1 MAQTVTE
8 VLTAATDS
16 VTLINAVNGGSYDVT
31 RMTQEEIN
39 EMVQRNVDHLEL
51 ILAYAPVD
59 EDDETQM
66 SQVTPQISLA
76 IQVRLQLEGFNM
88 LEIPMMVWNILITL
102 VFVPILNS
110 IRVNTQELKRL
121 EILVNKTREEIA
133 KEYVTKLELRN
144 DMGILMDRIDK
155 IGEKLDKLFE
165 VK

>member
-1 MAQTVTE
+1 
-8 VLTAATDS
+8 
-16 VTLINAVNGGSYDVT
+16 
-31 RMTQEEIN
+31 
-39 EMVQRNVDHLEL
+39 
-51 ILAYAPVD
+51 
-59 EDDETQM
+59 
-66 SQVTPQISLA
+66 
-76 IQVRLQLEGFNM
+76 M

-133 KEYVTKLELRN
+133 KEYVTKVELRN
-144 DMGILMDRIDK
+144 DMVILMDRIDK

>member
-1 MAQTVTE
+1 
-8 VLTAATDS
+8 
-16 VTLINAVNGGSYDVT
+16 
-31 RMTQEEIN
+31 
-39 EMVQRNVDHLEL
+39 
-51 ILAYAPVD
+51 
-59 EDDETQM
+59 
-66 SQVTPQISLA
+66 
-76 IQVRLQLEGFNM
+76 M

-121 EILVNKTREEIA
+121 EILVNKTREELA
-133 KEYVTKLELRN
+133 KEYVTKVELKD